1 MLRAIIPAI
10 LFMVL
15 AGFLW
20 IGLYKDP
27 SLVPSPLIGK
37 PVPEFTLSTL
47 KEPAKMIT
55 QADFESD
62 FALINV
68 WATWC
73 VACKQEH
80 EALLN
85 LAAQQVPIFGLNYKD
100 DRQTAIQWLLDY
112 GDPYVMSAFDES
124 GRVAIDFGV
133 YGAPETFLIDKQGII
148 QHKLVGV
155 MTPAIWQ
162 SQFVP
167 KIKQL
172 NAVQSQSNE

>member
-10 LFMVL
+10 VFMVL
-15 AGFLW
+15 AGFLLV
-20 IGLYKDP
+20 GLYKDP

-37 PVPEFTLSTL
+37 PVPKFALTSL
-47 KEPAKMIT
+47 KDPARIIT
-55 QADFESD
+55 SADFKAD
-62 FALINV
+62 FALINI

-80 EALLN
+80 DMLLT
-85 LAAQQVPIFGLNYKD
+85 LAKQQLPIFGLNYKD
-100 DRQTAIQWLLDY
+100 DRQSAVQWLVDF

-148 QHKLVGV
+148 HHKLVGV

-162 SQFVP
+162 SEFVP
-167 KIKQL
+167 KIKQIT
-172 NAVQSQSNE
+172 AAQSYE